1 MDAPQLPE
9 FLSRE
14 DVAEVD
20 AALLNSQDKFLTR
33 ITLYSL
39 RVLNQIAEAEHQPI
53 ASITDQQIAA
63 WIEQDEALKQAVT
76 TDALFEQFFI
86 RLVLSSLQPLR
97 QISTDLE
104 LPIETLTNR
113 QVVSWF
119 ETRAKQRLNSTP

>member
-63 WIEQDEALKQAVT
+63 CE
-76 TDALFEQFFI
+76 
-86 RLVLSSLQPLR
+86 PL
-97 QISTDLE
+97 
-104 LPIETLTNR
+104 
-113 QVVSWF
+113 W
-119 ETRAKQRLNSTP
+119 

>member
-63 WIEQDEALKQAVT
+63 WIEQDEALKQTVT

-97 QISTDLE
+97 QISADLE
-104 LPIETLTNR
+104 LPIEALTNR